1 VAQRLLPTP
10 FTTLRATDDIIRW
23 KPLAAQRSHSMVN
36 TQTLQGNWNEMK
48 GKIKSKWGQLT
59 GDDLQSFN
67 GNVDQL
73 VGLIQRKTGEG
84 RAAVEH
90 FLEELTSNGSSSIS
104 QAAESV
110 REYATQ
116 VAGETSKYATQ
127 MANETTKR
135 AGEAAESVRHGVQ
148 EAEKMIRQRPAE
160 SAAVCFGTGVLVGV
174 LLGLVLRR

>member
-1 VAQRLLPTP
+1 
-10 FTTLRATDDIIRW
+10 
-23 KPLAAQRSHSMVN
+23 MVN
-36 TQTLQGNWNEMK
+36 TQTLQGNWNEFK
-48 GKIKSKWGQLT
+48 GKIKSKWGQLS

-90 FLEELTSNGSSSIS
+90 FLEDLTTNGSSTIS

-116 VAGETSKYATQ
+116 VASETS
-127 MANETTKR
+127 KR